1 MRSNLSFPGH
11 TGWVMDESKNT
22 TGNTDVVRSPPS
34 LEPSYLYK
42 SCLISLKISMCA
54 HKAISCATWSCLFQ
68 CRCVAWHL
76 AGPGQ
81 PGTDSRR
88 LSSPWAAGRLVSPR
102 RKFFSIISN
111 TSHSHTKPMFCNKNK
126 ERISSK
132 GILPISPSTYSTE
145 VIFLKKTIPPK
156 LATRTT
162 K

>member
-1 MRSNLSFPGH
+1 
-11 TGWVMDESKNT
+11 MDESKNT

-42 SCLISLKISMCA
+42 SCLISLRISMCA
-54 HKAISCATWSCLFQ
+54 HKTIPCTLCLFQ
-68 CRCVAWHL
+68 CRCLVWRL
-76 AGPGQ
+76 AGPSQ
-81 PGTDSRR
+81 PGTSSRR
-88 LSSPWAAGRLVSPR
+88 PSSPWAAGRLVSPR
-102 RKFFSIISN
+102 RKVFPVISN

-126 ERISSK
+126 EKISSK

-145 VIFLKKTIPPK
+145 VTFFKKTLPPK